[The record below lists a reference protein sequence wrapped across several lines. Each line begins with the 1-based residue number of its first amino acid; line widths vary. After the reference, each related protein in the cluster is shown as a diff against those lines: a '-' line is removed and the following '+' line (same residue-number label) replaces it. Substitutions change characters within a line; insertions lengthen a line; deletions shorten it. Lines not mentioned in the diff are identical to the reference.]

1 MTFYTSNVSTKILNS
16 VFNQSKYRSEM
27 RIVEDGLYL
36 SNMRLLNVG
45 LVGTA
50 GAYAAD
56 RRYAHL
62 CGVHGQIRNISL
74 YDGKVVLDQIVGYND
89 WSGFQA
95 YNHSNQAN
103 SDIYKVLSR
112 NGMGFVYDRLPNAN
126 GAATNQPLIK
136 EQYPNSA
143 STPNEYEYE
152 TPLGFI
158 NLRDV
163 FPLLRKLEFLHTAL
177 FKNLRVVIEYDVNN
191 TITGTGGFASNAIAA
206 TAIPILVVDQLND
219 AAFASKVLSEF
230 KSVVWDA
237 IEVEAVHLPA
247 KAVDGEQSLKFRLSG
262 FTNKSLVSLLI
273 QKKPLSVISGL
284 YQNHGS
290 VNMVD
295 EKIQLVVNG
304 GNWLPLEGVTRSN
317 ERLSML
323 HDSYGVSNAHPC
335 SADLAMYG
343 VANFIEEPVARVG
356 QLDYFGVMINKPI
369 THLDLVY
376 SRLFKSAYGARY
388 GQACTLNVFGTVL
401 KSIVKTKD
409 GYSVVYV

>member
-1 MTFYTSNVSTKILNS
+1 
-16 VFNQSKYRSEM
+16 
-27 RIVEDGLYL
+27 
-36 SNMRLLNVG
+36 MRLLNVG

-143 STPNEYEYE
+143 STPNEYEFE

-237 IEVEAVHLPA
+237 VELESVFLPVNKKIVNNVVEDA
-247 KAVDGEQSLKFRLSG
+247 YGQQNLKFRLNG
-262 FTNKSLVSLLI
+262 FSNKSLVSVLI

-304 GNWLPLEGVTRSN
+304 SNLLPLEGVTRPN

-323 HDSYGVSNAHPC
+323 HDSYGNSNAHPC

-356 QLDYFGVMINKPI
+356 ATDYFGVMVNKPI

-376 SRLFKSAYGARY
+376 SREFRVGYDTRY
-388 GQACTLNVFGTVL
+388 GQACTINVFGTVL